1 MPGKALVKNK
11 TYMIIPINSKS
22 QVSDVQREFNLFF
35 PFLKLELFK
44 HKHGYRGGS
53 RRQEKLP
60 SLLYLGDL
68 ARSLP
73 EHISVSENMTVQEL
87 EKLFENQL
95 GLHLQ
100 VFRKSGTLW
109 LETTITDAWTLKQQ
123 NDHGMEIS
131 LAPSAQIKQNI
142 DKENEY

>member
-1 MPGKALVKNK
+1 MN
-11 TYMIIPINSKS
+11 IHINSKS
-22 QVSDVQREFNLFF
+22 QVSDVQRDFNLLF

-53 RRQEKLP
+53 PRQEKLP
-60 SLLYLGDL
+60 PFLYLGDL
-68 ARSLP
+68 ARQLP
-73 EHISVSENMTVQEL
+73 EKISVSENMTVQEL
-87 EKLFENQL
+87 EKLFEDQL

-131 LAPSAQIKQNI
+131 LASSAQIKQESDN
-142 DKENEY
+142 ENEG